1 MGFCQSFHLKPLRDL
16 IHDAEEVG
24 DGLGTEHCYTGL
36 LEITDAFEEG
46 GGGGCAGCPV
56 ARPSAPHSVIL
67 AA

>member
-36 LEITDAFEEG
+36 LEIADAFEEG
-46 GGGGCAGCPV
+46 GGGEVTADV
-56 ARPSAPHSVIL
+56 QDASSLVQALHTL
-67 AA
+67 